1 MAGQGPLPRLVVL
14 GGPAVDLR
22 ELRTFVAV
30 VEEGR
35 FSGAAHRLHLSQS
48 AISQTIRGLEKT
60 CGITLLERTS
70 SGAVATSAGELLFAE
85 ARAVLA
91 RHEQAVAAM
100 FRRRD
105 ESSALRVGVPLELPP
120 GLLSSAL
127 SSLAV
132 NYPSTAIAVRQV
144 CTARQIDELSS
155 GELDLGLL
163 RHRPASLDLDAT
175 LVADEPLG
183 VLVSAMQADRLGPL
197 DEVGLDALVGLDW
210 HGFPRQG
217 SPVWYDELTATLR
230 SHGLHIGAMT
240 SQAGEVSAEVTY
252 ASVSLG
258 RSFALAPASCR
269 NALPPPIKWRRLA
282 GDPIRRR
289 TWAAWSATSCRRDL
303 GHLVALLEKDL
314 DGDPAGDQASSCG
327 DSVDNQ
333 SRGFRLANSTYS

>member
-1 MAGQGPLPRLVVL
+1 
-14 GGPAVDLR
+14 
-22 ELRTFVAV
+22 
-30 VEEGR
+30 
-35 FSGAAHRLHLSQS
+35 
-48 AISQTIRGLEKT
+48 
-60 CGITLLERTS
+60 
-70 SGAVATSAGELLFAE
+70 
-85 ARAVLA
+85 
-91 RHEQAVAAM
+91 M

-105 ESSALRVGVPLELPP
+105 ENSALRVGVPFELPS
-120 GLLSSAL
+120 GLLSGAL
-127 SSLAV
+127 SSLSV
-132 NYPSTAIAVRQV
+132 NYPSTAVAVRQV
-144 CTARQIDELSS
+144 CTARQIDGLSA

-183 VLVSAMQADRLGPL
+183 VLVSETQADRLGPL

-217 SPVWYDELTATLR
+217 SPVWFDELTATLR

-240 SQAGEVSAEVTY
+240 SQSGEVSAEVTY

-258 RSFALAPASCR
+258 RSFALAPASCQ

-303 GHLVALLEKDL
+303 GHLVALLERDL
-314 DGDPAGDQASSCG
+314 DGVPRRAKGRRVVTPSRTGALDFVSRMVVIRKRTAPSVDDENGTLPPSSDDYSRRPRGHRDISTSTSKALSHSDTRSRDCNRAAALRTVRRPAGPTLRAVARRTSFA
-327 DSVDNQ
+327 
-333 SRGFRLANSTYS
+333 R

>member
-1 MAGQGPLPRLVVL
+1 
-14 GGPAVDLR
+14 VDLR

-35 FSGAAHRLHLSQS
+35 FSRAAHRLHLSQS

-105 ESSALRVGVPLELPP
+105 ENSALRVGVPLELPP
-120 GLLSSAL
+120 GLLSGAL

-144 CTARQIDELSS
+144 CTTRQIDELSS

-163 RHRPASLDLDAT
+163 RHRPATLDLDAT

-197 DEVGLDALVGLDW
+197 DEVGLEALVGLDW

-240 SQAGEVSAEVTY
+240 SQAAEVSAEVTY

-258 RSFALAPASCR
+258 RSFALAPASCQ
-269 NALPPPIKWRRLA
+269 NALPQPIKWRRLA

-303 GHLVALLEKDL
+303 GHLVALLEKDV
-314 DGDPAGDQASSCG
+314 DDQWAEDEASSCG
-327 DSVDNQ
+327 GPIENQ
-333 SRGFRLANSTYS
+333 SRGFRIANGGHS